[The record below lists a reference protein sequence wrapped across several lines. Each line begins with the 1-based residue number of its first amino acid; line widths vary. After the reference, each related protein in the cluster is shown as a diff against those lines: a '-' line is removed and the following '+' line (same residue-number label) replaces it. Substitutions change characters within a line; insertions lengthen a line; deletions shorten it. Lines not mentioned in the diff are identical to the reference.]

1 MATMWCDAT
10 DGLTLRDNGRA
21 RLDTT
26 AQSAVTVRLRDFW
39 TGRWYDAALPKAT
52 PAERVTVVSPLE
64 QPRIEARAKY
74 KLDDLVRRGA
84 IADVRPTATADFTNG
99 GYDLTIDYRDL
110 LAGRPGRVNIFVP
123 AI

>member
-1 MATMWCDAT
+1 M
-10 DGLTLRDNGRA
+10 TLRDKAQA
-21 RLDTT
+21 RGLDTDR
-26 AQSAVTVRLRDFW
+26 AERRNGASHAIYGPAVV
-39 TGRWYDAALPKAT
+39 YDAALPKAT